1 MRYLFGIMCVCALGV
16 VPFVGCTESKQA
28 EPDPEWP
35 PNATAYF
42 DEYGIL
48 HADCAFDEDCAM
60 VLGYYHAA
68 DRFVQMDFRR
78 RFVTGRLSDV
88 IDKGYGQLL
97 GLADVSAE
105 TRAVFSTRD
114 GAPIEEMLLEHS
126 SDETR
131 AMLEAY
137 SAGVNQWIADVK
149 DGSNGA
155 VFPHEFGDWPFVYS
169 PDEIPAWTP
178 EDSAASVMLVID
190 SLTRQL
196 SYDIKRGIAR
206 EEIGDDDKFMDIWS
220 LQPQVE
226 SSILTPGWQPPA
238 AAKTSIAVHEG
249 SSTPGEELKSGPALR
264 RLSART
270 SGNEA
275 VQGTVLG
282 GAATPSG
289 TGSNSW
295 VLGPSRTANG
305 NALLASDIHL
315 GMSQPAIWYV
325 AHLDAKTNGSGTI
338 HVAGV
343 TIPGL
348 PWVIAGQNER
358 MAWGPT
364 NTFLDYTDWYVE
376 ELVKDAE
383 GRATGVMFQG
393 EVVPF
398 TKIPF
403 TATYSDGTEEQ
414 QELLFVPH
422 HGPVREIDLDN
433 NVAITLRWTPQDIT
447 TDLNMFSSLA
457 KAETVEQGRVA
468 NESATAWGSCYVMA
482 DAEGTIGF
490 FPYNKPAKRT
500 WATNLDGGAAPW
512 LPLDGRCETPER
524 CYEWTE
530 FWGPADLPQ
539 VVNPPEG
546 FIATAN
552 NDITGALFDGD
563 PTNDGYPPLQTE
575 PAPSFRHARIVE
587 LIEETGSE
595 HTTETMRQIQGDTHS
610 LIGEL
615 MTPGFI
621 AIAESDMTTLTA
633 EGEKLLA
640 ALKAWQFTCPSGL
653 QGPEQNSPLTNDANE
668 LREASGCAAFHA
680 ALFVADDNCRPPGL
694 RAEYAFKAPGY
705 RFEPSHAFFRSIVDP
720 SELLAGDVYWDDPAT
735 PETETKHQVIGEC
748 LDGAARYLISEVGL
762 GDDETKWPWG
772 RVRSFVL
779 RSDLDQL
786 GVSQYNNPPP
796 GQVPFTRDGGYE
808 TVGPASASWDS
819 TYGFLVSSGPSER
832 LICELF
838 SNGPECTIQLPGGQS
853 AHIESENYDDLLFK
867 YLENEP
873 VDLVFD
879 INEAKAN
886 AVRTVSFD

>member
-1 MRYLFGIMCVCALGV
+1 
-16 VPFVGCTESKQA
+16 
-28 EPDPEWP
+28 
-35 PNATAYF
+35 
-42 DEYGIL
+42 
-48 HADCAFDEDCAM
+48 
-60 VLGYYHAA
+60 
-68 DRFVQMDFRR
+68 
-78 RFVTGRLSDV
+78 
-88 IDKGYGQLL
+88 
-97 GLADVSAE
+97 
-105 TRAVFSTRD
+105 
-114 GAPIEEMLLEHS
+114 MLLEHS

-155 VFPHEFGDWPFVYS
+155 VFPHEFAGSPFVYS

-398 TKIPF
+398 PRSHSLQP
-403 TATYSDGTEEQ
+403 TATEPRSS
-414 QELLFVPH
+414 
-422 HGPVREIDLDN
+422 RSCSSSR
-433 NVAITLRWTPQDIT
+433 IT
-447 TDLNMFSSLA
+447 
-457 KAETVEQGRVA
+457 
-468 NESATAWGSCYVMA
+468 
-482 DAEGTIGF
+482 
-490 FPYNKPAKRT
+490 
-500 WATNLDGGAAPW
+500 
-512 LPLDGRCETPER
+512 
-524 CYEWTE
+524 
-530 FWGPADLPQ
+530 
-539 VVNPPEG
+539 
-546 FIATAN
+546 
-552 NDITGALFDGD
+552 
-563 PTNDGYPPLQTE
+563 
-575 PAPSFRHARIVE
+575 
-587 LIEETGSE
+587 
-595 HTTETMRQIQGDTHS
+595 
-610 LIGEL
+610 
-615 MTPGFI
+615 
-621 AIAESDMTTLTA
+621 
-633 EGEKLLA
+633 
-640 ALKAWQFTCPSGL
+640 
-653 QGPEQNSPLTNDANE
+653 
-668 LREASGCAAFHA
+668 
-680 ALFVADDNCRPPGL
+680 
-694 RAEYAFKAPGY
+694 
-705 RFEPSHAFFRSIVDP
+705 
-720 SELLAGDVYWDDPAT
+720 
-735 PETETKHQVIGEC
+735 
-748 LDGAARYLISEVGL
+748 
-762 GDDETKWPWG
+762 
-772 RVRSFVL
+772 VRSA
-779 RSDLDQL
+779 RSTWTTTSRSL
-786 GVSQYNNPPP
+786 S
-796 GQVPFTRDGGYE
+796 GG
-808 TVGPASASWDS
+808 
-819 TYGFLVSSGPSER
+819 
-832 LICELF
+832 
-838 SNGPECTIQLPGGQS
+838 LP
-853 AHIESENYDDLLFK
+853 
-867 YLENEP
+867 
-873 VDLVFD
+873 
-879 INEAKAN
+879 
-886 AVRTVSFD
+886 RTSRRI